1 MTLTNLLETA
11 DFGDEVSGSQI
22 QTDTNVDDYLI
33 EEDEVINDPDYMMTQ
48 FSSSLLVT
56 YLYDQVQ
63 NTDFEELQSN
73 QLENILLRINIVLNK
88 FNEDTEVRERLV
100 IIKHEILIKVIAF
113 IEDKYDIVFA
123 EFGLDVHS
131 DNFETE
137 ALALYEFFI
146 VNRLK
151 NIKTFCINYILQN
164 KKAIIERYKDSIPKA
179 NQTFRE
185 IKKRSDTRV
194 AYLIIASSM
203 FIEDKNHINDLMDIS
218 TFNEYVQDHTYIP
231 DTIESIARYIDG
243 KDILMDYFYTNLENV
258 ISSIG
263 TEVRSE
269 VATYIL
275 SEE

>member
-11 DFGDEVSGSQI
+11 DFGDEVSGSQT

-113 IEDKYDIVFA
+113 IEDKYDIKFE

-231 DTIESIARYIDG
+231 DMIENIARYIDG

-269 VATYIL
+269 VATYVL